1 MGKTGYITARVEP
14 KLKAR
19 AARVLATVGVTTTDA
34 ITMFLRQV
42 VLRNGLPFE
51 VRVPNAETRKAIE
64 ELETQAADRSSSGI
78 RQRMT
83 CSATLHPGGRSGQNR
98 RYEAP
103 RREHGLSQGP
113 QARTEA
119 WLRRYEARCGYREI
133 ATWRTVAGVEPG
145 APIEGRVERVLGE
158 CHVEPD
164 WLLIYKVTDDEVRL
178 ARTGTHADL
187 FEK

>member
-64 ELETQAADRSSSGI
+64 ELENAGTRAKLKRYAAADEMFGDVI
-78 RQRMT
+78 T
-83 CSATLHPGGRSGQNR
+83 R
-98 RYEAP
+98 RKKRAKSP
-103 RREHGLSQGP
+103 
-113 QARTEA
+113 A
-119 WLRRYEARCGYREI
+119 
-133 ATWRTVAGVEPG
+133 
-145 APIEGRVERVLGE
+145 
-158 CHVEPD
+158 
-164 WLLIYKVTDDEVRL
+164 
-178 ARTGTHADL
+178 
-187 FEK
+187 